1 MPKECEQYLA
11 TLYLDKREL
20 LQQIR
25 TVIAPQVEQIA
36 DRFYR
41 RMMDDSE
48 SMQFLD
54 HELVN
59 ERLHASMGRWLESLF
74 GPENK
79 EEIADYIAWQREIGR
94 IHARIN
100 IPVRLITKGMRVLK
114 QEINNRLRHSDFSRD
129 SLADA
134 LITINELLDILIELL
149 NQSYLT
155 DSMEYER
162 HAQSLRMDVVNNN
175 LAIECERLRSN
186 LFDWQRQVLFQVYNR
201 DSGSKPLPDVQH
213 SSFCLWVTHKA
224 ELLFPDDPIVSKL
237 SLHIEVMEQQLE
249 TIRHYAGD
257 NDSLALTGAIEQLN
271 SQVTHASWLLSSLVE
286 ELLSVDNSRDPLTR
300 MLNRRYMS
308 VILQRETEI
317 SIKHD
322 LVYAAL
328 FLDIDHF
335 KRINDEYGH
344 ETGDKALRHF
354 AEQLNAQLRSGDFI
368 FRYGGEEFLII
379 LSDTS
384 KDETLQIAER
394 LRLGVESTPF
404 TNEGRTVKLTTSI
417 GVALH
422 DGHPDYTRVLNRAD
436 EALYRAKQAGRNRVE
451 FASHLSQRM
460 AEA

>member
-1 MPKECEQYLA
+1 MPKECEQYLS
-11 TLYLDKREL
+11 TLYLEKTEL

-25 TVIAPQVEQIA
+25 TIIAPQVEQIA
-36 DRFYR
+36 DRFYQ
-41 RMMDDSE
+41 RMMDDRE
-48 SMQFLD
+48 SVQFLD
-54 HELVN
+54 HALVN
-59 ERLHASMGRWLESLF
+59 ERLHASMGRWLLSLF
-74 GPENK
+74 GPENRA
-79 EEIADYIAWQREIGR
+79 EVDEYIAWQREIGR

-114 QEINNRLRHSDFSRD
+114 QEINQRLRLSDFSREN
-129 SLADA
+129 LADA
-134 LITINELLDILIELL
+134 LITINELLDVLIELL

-201 DSGSKPLPDVQH
+201 GSGNKPLPDVQH
-213 SSFCLWVTHKA
+213 SSFGLWVTHKA
-224 ELLFPDDPIVSKL
+224 ELLFPDDPIVGKL
-237 SLHIEVMEQQLE
+237 SQHIDVMDQQLK
-249 TIRHYAGD
+249 TIQHYSGD
-257 NDSLALTGAIEQLN
+257 GDAPALTAAIEQLN

-300 MLNRRYMS
+300 MLNRRYMP

-317 SIKHD
+317 STKHN

-328 FLDIDHF
+328 FVDIDHF
-335 KRINDEYGH
+335 KRINDEHGH
-344 ETGDKALRHF
+344 ETGDRALRHI
-354 AEQLNAQLRSGDFI
+354 AEQLSAQLRSGDFI

-384 KDETLQIAER
+384 VEEAMQIAER
-394 LRLGVESTPF
+394 LRQGIEKTPF
-404 TNEGRTVKLTTSI
+404 IADSISLHLTTSI

-422 DGHPDYTRVLNRAD
+422 DGHPDYSRVLNQAD
-436 EALYRAKQAGRNRVE
+436 EALYLAKQQGRNRVVL
-451 FASHLSQRM
+451 APALQQQT